1 MQTGTLI
8 VFCRYPTPGQVKTRL
23 ISALGPAGAA
33 DLMRRLTAHTLQQAQ
48 AFATVQN
55 INLIIYYDGGSTPQ
69 LQDLFG
75 QHLCYRPQANGDL
88 GTRLLAALTDVLAA
102 RRQPVVIIGSDCP
115 DLSKAILSEAFA
127 RLQDHDL
134 VLGPAL
140 DGGYYLIGLKD
151 RHPALFQ
158 QIPWGTAQVLAL
170 TLQRAD
176 QSGLHTALLPTLRDI
191 DRPTDLPF
199 LPPSLHP

>member
-8 VFCRYPTPGQVKTRL
+8 VFSRYPSPGQVKTRL
-23 ISALGPAGAA
+23 IPALGPAGAA
-33 DLMRRLTAHTLQQAQ
+33 DLMRRLIAHTLQQAQ
-48 AFATVQN
+48 DFATVHN
-55 INLIIYYDGGSTPQ
+55 ITLIVYYDGSSTSQ
-69 LQDLFG
+69 MQALFG
-75 QHLCYRPQANGDL
+75 QHLRYRPQASGDL
-88 GTRLLAALTDVLAA
+88 GTRLLTALTDTLAG
-102 RRQPVVIIGSDCP
+102 RRHPVVIIGSDCP
-115 DLSKAILSEAFA
+115 DLRAAILSEAFA

-134 VLGPAL
+134 VLGPAR

-158 QIPWGTAQVLAL
+158 QIPWGTAQVLSL

-176 QSGLHTALLPTLRDI
+176 QLGLRTALLPTLRDI